1 LQQVKHKAGG
11 APCIASLVFDVSMQ
25 RQPTN
30 TLGDFAHSRQARS
43 LTKMAN
49 PLPQFF
55 RFWVLYKRAK
65 RTLISGSKVEKIT
78 ESLFPLYESLMRL
91 IAHKSQAEPDLP

>member
-1 LQQVKHKAGG
+1 LQQAKQKAGG
-11 APCIASLVFDVSMQ
+11 APCITGLVFDESTQ
-25 RQPTN
+25 RQPGGAF
-30 TLGDFAHSRQARS
+30 GDFAHPRQARS

-49 PLPQFF
+49 PMPQFF

-91 IAHKSQAEPDLP
+91 IAHKSQAEF